1 MIPIYCVM
9 KYFYHSG
16 DQSAANSA
24 QQAIVDNRIRQII
37 DMEDVNVVAALRS
50 QNHGQT
56 GNYEYFWSECDKFIS
71 EDIGQAVDDRR
82 RGSVTH
88 LARAI
93 SVRDLKEQVRNV
105 LIA

>member
-24 QQAIVDNRIRQII
+24 QQAIVDNRIQQII
-37 DMEDVNVVAALRS
+37 DMEDVNVVADLRS

-56 GNYEYFWSECDKFIS
+56 GNYECDKFLS

-82 RGSVTH
+82 HGSVTH

>member
-24 QQAIVDNRIRQII
+24 QQAIVDNRIQH
-37 DMEDVNVVAALRS
+37 MEDVNVVADLRS

-56 GNYEYFWSECDKFIS
+56 GNYECDKFLS

-82 RGSVTH
+82 HGSVTH